1 MLKEIPG
8 GKLSSIVLRTLRP
21 LAIAAVYAALM
32 LSPSRAL
39 AQHDHGHDDGDDD
52 HHHAPVHFSHPLFT
66 ESPSPDTKLRLDYL
80 RAPLAH
86 DLSENTL
93 RVEGEYA
100 FSQNMSI
107 EANIPF
113 SSVSSGGVRTS
124 AVGSGEIALKLASF
138 VAAEHGVLLGG
149 GIGFGV
155 PTGND
160 DKGIG
165 SGHLVEV
172 EPYVDLGYMHEKMEF
187 VSFASYSFTTRRKAG
202 EEDEKSFGVAASL
215 LYHLDPRF
223 ESLVEVE
230 TRRLVNAEGSD
241 AQIVNAG
248 VGVKYHVNR
257 IRALVVGIG
266 GRIPVTTQREF
277 QSEII
282 VSALYHF

>member
-1 MLKEIPG
+1 M
-8 GKLSSIVLRTLRP
+8 SSIVFRTLRSLVVP
-21 LAIAAVYAALM
+21 ATYALLM
-32 LSPSRAL
+32 LGPSTVF
-39 AQHDHGHDDGDDD
+39 AQHDHDHGEDDEDG

-66 ESPSPDTKLRLDYL
+66 ESPSPDTKLRFDYL

-86 DLSENTL
+86 DLSENTF

-113 SSVSSGGVRTS
+113 SSVSSNGVRTS
-124 AVGSGEIALKLASF
+124 AIGSGEIALKLASF
-138 VAAEHGVLLGG
+138 IAAERGILLGG

-160 DKGIG
+160 GKGIG
-165 SGHLVEV
+165 SDHLVEV

-187 VSFASYSFTTRRKAG
+187 VTFASYRFTTRRNSG
-202 EEDEKSFGVAASL
+202 EEEEKSFGAAASL

-230 TRRLVNAEGSD
+230 TRRLINAEGSD
-241 AQIVNAG
+241 DQIVNAA

-266 GRIPVTTQREF
+266 GRIPVTTRREF